1 MAMAATVRDDAVEG
15 ETTRVVLERLS
26 DGGVTD
32 CEDGEGDRVLPSR
45 AEAAARSGS
54 CALG

>member
-1 MAMAATVRDDAVEG
+1 MAATVRDDAVEG

-32 CEDGEGDRVLPSR
+32 CEDGEEDRVLPSR
-45 AEAAARSGS
+45 AEATARSGP